1 MSKKSL
7 LNITILAIALGALSF
22 GFYKNYKSK
31 PLRYLPYYG
40 NREIDNVTKDT
51 IFHAVA
57 NFKFTDQ
64 QGNEVTENGNLYKAM
79 WGGTEVPGANTCR
92 TEAEC
97 RHNGWQWMLVG
108 ECKASYQNVSCHE
121 KNAWSSDIANGR
133 VAPWT
138 YAGGQEVT
146 NNGNLF
152 RAMWGGTEVPGE
164 KICSTEADCRNKGWQ
179 WMIVGTCSQEEP
191 VNSICNGK
199 NEWSVDIANGR
210 KAPWTYLGG
219 AQVTHN
225 GALYKAM
232 WGGSEV
238 PGTHVCR
245 TDGEC
250 RNNGWQWMTEGQC

>member
-1 MSKKSL
+1 MDTAKKNLICILIL
-7 LNITILAIALGALSF
+7 LTISTVISIRTD
-22 GFYKNYKSK
+22 KM
-31 PLRYLPYYG
+31 
-40 NREIDNVTKDT
+40 TK
-51 IFHAVA
+51 VQ
-57 NFKFTDQ
+57 TDLYQ
-64 QGNEVTENGNLYKAM
+64 SGENCNK
-79 WGGTEVPGANTCR
+79 T
-92 TEAEC
+92 
-97 RHNGWQWMLVG
+97 
-108 ECKASYQNVSCHE
+108 
-121 KNAWSSDIANGR
+121 NAWSSDIANGR